1 MRERGGEREGVR
13 EKKREASMGESPHGG
28 IPHGGGSLMGESPM
42 RESSMERSPMG
53 ESSMRGPPMG
63 ESPMGDSTMGE
74 SPMRESGPC
83 LFKKELLPVL
93 CCCLCLSQ
101 SRKDTKKS
109 GERANLGGLPVLHN
123 YLPRPEENRQDHC
136 KTTSLFCITTSL
148 TRKKIDRTTVKLPL
162 FFA

>member
-1 MRERGGEREGVR
+1 
-13 EKKREASMGESPHGG
+13 MGESPHGG

-83 LFKKELLPVL
+83 LFKKELFPVL
-93 CCCLCLSQ
+93 FSSLLVASKE
-101 SRKDTKKS
+101 SKPSVERKDS
-109 GERANLGGLPVLHN
+109 EQNLAGLPPL
-123 YLPRPEENRQDHC
+123 EQNRQDHFPGPGPSVSFQV
-136 KTTSLFCITTSL
+136 SLSICFL
-148 TRKKIDRTTVKLPL
+148 
-162 FFA
+162 

>member
-1 MRERGGEREGVR
+1 
-13 EKKREASMGESPHGG
+13 
-28 IPHGGGSLMGESPM
+28 MGESPM
-42 RESSMERSPMG
+42 GGVPHGRVSHEGILHG
-53 ESSMRGPPMG
+53 EVPHGGIHHEGAPMG

-93 CCCLCLSQ
+93 GCSLCLSQ
-101 SRKDTKKS
+101 GRKDTKKS
-109 GERANLGGLPVLHN
+109 GEKANLGGLPVLHN

-148 TRKKIDRTTVKLPL
+148 TRKWK
-162 FFA
+162 